1 MMRAR
6 GALQRKVLV
15 WKVGALGH
23 RMTTEIRKKL
33 VLCNNEQE
41 TWKE

>member
-1 MMRAR
+1 MTRAR
-6 GALQRKVLV
+6 GALQKNVLV

-23 RMTTEIRKKL
+23 RMTAEIRKKL
-33 VLCNNEQE
+33 VLCNKEQE